1 MGSISAAFSLVSF
14 VAGLF
19 CVRLK
24 TALIA
29 GAIPAVSIMRIP
41 VSVAVLRIAV
51 AEAVAVMAITPRA
64 DVDINL
70 RRCVSRRKHR

>member
-51 AEAVAVMAITPRA
+51 AVAVMAITPRA
-64 DVDINL
+64 DVDINPAQM
-70 RRCVSRRKHR
+70 R